1 MGCAASTQGVQTQY
15 GLVQVQSSG
24 TRPTPSS
31 HAHQS
36 QQQQQVRP
44 VPGPGPGPQDGSL
57 ATAPLVRS
65 LVSLHRDS
73 LALEKDEQG
82 YHLTFRFGA
91 LTAGTA
97 TASFVVSGGDE
108 ATDGAGLVAPIGVQA
123 STECRFEAGTGQTQT
138 GRLFLCSDLAA
149 SLQGLAGDK
158 SKHHAMLDLRAD
170 DSDPKAVTAQR
181 SFLKLSADGNGEVQV
196 EKQLVQCGVL
206 VRQLDALYGTMPNPR
221 AGNSEAD
228 GGDCVICL
236 SNPREVAILHC
247 RHVCLCLTCA
257 QITSSTWSFQCPVC
271 RGRVAAMVG
280 LKDA

>member
-1 MGCAASTQGVQTQY
+1 
-15 GLVQVQSSG
+15 
-24 TRPTPSS
+24 
-31 HAHQS
+31 
-36 QQQQQVRP
+36 
-44 VPGPGPGPQDGSL
+44 
-57 ATAPLVRS
+57 
-65 LVSLHRDS
+65 
-73 LALEKDEQG
+73 
-82 YHLTFRFGA
+82 
-91 LTAGTA
+91 
-97 TASFVVSGGDE
+97 
-108 ATDGAGLVAPIGVQA
+108 
-123 STECRFEAGTGQTQT
+123 
-138 GRLFLCSDLAA
+138 
-149 SLQGLAGDK
+149 
-158 SKHHAMLDLRAD
+158 MLDLRAD

-221 AGNSEAD
+221 AGNSSPAAEGEAD